1 MRIEHGDLW
10 SYHQQGYWVVIPTN
24 CQRRPDGTAVM
35 GAGLALQAAKRYP
48 CLSWT
53 YGQELRRGGQYR
65 LEPGDRLVLLPTKR
79 HWKDPSDPELI
90 RSGCQWLA
98 GVAAHYSGHQFAV
111 PLLGCGLGGLD
122 WETQVRPILEEI
134 LTDDRF
140 VVVIPKG

>member
-1 MRIEHGDLW
+1 MRVVAGDIWDLHESGAW
-10 SYHQQGYWVVIPTN
+10 AVIPTN
-24 CQRRPDGTAVM
+24 LQVRKDGTAVM
-35 GAGLALQAAKRYP
+35 GAGLALQAANRYP

-53 YGQELRRGGQYR
+53 YGQELRRGGRYW

-98 GVAAHYSGHQFAV
+98 GVAAHYSAHEFAV

-122 WETQVRPILEEI
+122 WETQVRPILEET
-134 LTDDRF
+134 LTDSRF
-140 VVVIPKG
+140 VVVLPT